1 MGLLGTLMSQQLSFT
16 MTVSAGQKYTH
27 SLGFTPT
34 VILLTQVG
42 STLGGGL
49 GYTAANSLSVTIIST
64 AAGGLSQNVDVLCGS
79 LHSIL
84 Q

>member
-1 MGLLGTLMSQQLSFT
+1 MGKLGTLFSQQLSFT
-16 MTVSAGQKYTH
+16 MTVSAGQAYTH
-27 SLGFTPT
+27 GLGFTPT

-42 STLGGGL
+42 ATMGGGL